1 MPKRAAGLTVRQV
14 ETMREPGMYADG
26 DGLYLQVT
34 AAGAKTWI
42 FRFQLAGKRR
52 EMGMGS
58 VSLVTLAKAREKAKE
73 ARLDVK
79 SGIDPIAAR
88 DAREAQRALDAA
100 RLMSFEDAATEYV
113 RSHRAGWKNAK
124 HAAQWTSTL
133 RTYVYPILGK
143 LPVADVD
150 TGLVV
155 KVLSPIWT
163 EKPETAGRV
172 RGRVESIL
180 DWARVQGYR
189 TGENHAR
196 WRGHLDHILP
206 SRRKVARPGHHA
218 SMPYADV
225 PKFYLRLQAQDGLGA
240 RALELAILTAGRTGE
255 VLGARW
261 DEIDFDRATWTVPAD
276 RMKAGREHRVPLSAP
291 ALALLRKLEAIRI
304 DDFLFSGQRPG
315 KPLSN
320 MAMAMV
326 LRRMKLDCTPHGFR
340 ATFRTWA
347 ADTTTFP
354 DPVVEMALAH
364 TIEDKVV
371 AAYQR
376 GDLFDRRAKLMDAWA
391 GYCAGAAKV
400 VPLRKAQ

>member
-1 MPKRAAGLTVRQV
+1 MPRDAAGLTARKV
-14 ETMREPGMYADG
+14 ETVREPGMYADG
-26 DGLYLQVT
+26 GGLYLQVT
-34 AAGAKTWI
+34 ATGGKTWI
-42 FRFQLAGKRR
+42 YRFQIAGKRR
-52 EMGMGS
+52 EMGLGS
-58 VSLVTLAKAREKAKE
+58 LAVLTLAAAREKALE
-73 ARLDVK
+73 ARRDVQ
-79 SGIDPIAAR
+79 SGIDPIEARKASTARAAL
-88 DAREAQRALDAA
+88 EAA
-100 RLMSFEDAATEYV
+100 RLMTFEDAATEYV
-113 RSHRAGWKNAK
+113 RTHRAGWRNAK

-133 RTYVYPILGK
+133 RTYAYPILGK
-143 LPVADVD
+143 LPIADVD

-180 DWARVQGYR
+180 DWARVQGHR
-189 TGENHAR
+189 TGENPAR

-218 SMPYADV
+218 SMAYGDV
-225 PKFYLRLQAQDGLGA
+225 PKFFLRLQAHDGLGA

-291 ALALLRKLEAIRI
+291 ALALLRKLEAIRTG
-304 DDFLFSGQRPG
+304 DFLFPGNRPG

-320 MAMAMV
+320 MSMAMV
-326 LRRMKLDCTPHGFR
+326 LRRMKMDCTPHGFR
-340 ATFRTWA
+340 ASFRTWA
-347 ADTTTFP
+347 AEMTAFP
-354 DPVVEMALAH
+354 EPVVEMALAH